1 MLTNQ
6 QTNDSNHGKPWRE
19 KHRPQKIEDL
29 IGLETLKRDL
39 ASWVASD
46 TWPAGLLFAGPPG
59 TGKTTV
65 ANIVGNEMNNNA
77 SRHSN
82 FYENNASDDRGIGF
96 IRDTIKQMASIMPMS
111 PAKRKVIFLDE
122 ADGLTKPAQD
132 ALKRL
137 MEEHS
142 HHTTFI
148 LAVNDISAV
157 SKALQSRCMVYN
169 FAPYTE
175 GDYATLLSNLYQ
187 FDEGPFPEEWLDS
200 WDLLH
205 AATHGDLRQA
215 LDILQSTVKEPH
227 ALHERLVGMSR
238 DSAQPALSLAGGDYL
253 SLRTEMK
260 AMADKG
266 MSNIG
271 MLRSLHRHV
280 RTLGLDAEDFTSYSV
295 TWGDFVMKASLWP
308 LDSEGFIDYFV
319 ASLESARGGTQKME
333 SV

>member
-1 MLTNQ
+1 MLSNQ
-6 QTNDSNHGKPWRE
+6 QTNGESHGMPWRE
-19 KHRPQKIEDL
+19 KHRPEYMSQL
-29 IGLETLKRDL
+29 IGLETLKRDIQSWC
-39 ASWVASD
+39 ASN

-59 TGKTTV
+59 TGKTTA
-65 ANIVGNEMNNNA
+65 ANVVGSEMNPNA
-77 SRHSN
+77 SRDSN
-82 FYENNASDDRGIGF
+82 FYENNASDDRGIDF
-96 IRDTIKQMASIMPMS
+96 VRTTIKQVASIMPMS

-137 MEEHS
+137 MEVMAKE
-142 HHTTFI
+142 
-148 LAVNDISAV
+148 
-157 SKALQSRCMVYN
+157 
-169 FAPYTE
+169 E
-175 GDYATLLSNLYQ
+175 NLPV
-187 FDEGPFPEEWLDS
+187 GWLES
-200 WDLLH
+200 YDLLH

-215 LDILQSTVKEPH
+215 LDILQSTAKTEH

-238 DSAQPALSLAGGDYL
+238 VSAQPALSLAGGDYL

>member
-6 QTNDSNHGKPWRE
+6 QTNGENHGMPWRE
-19 KHRPQKIEDL
+19 KHRPEYISQL
-29 IGLETLKRDL
+29 IGLGTLKRDIQSWL
-39 ASWVASD
+39 ASN

-65 ANIVGNEMNNNA
+65 ANIVGNEMNPNA
-77 SRHSN
+77 SRDSN

-96 IRDTIKQMASIMPMS
+96 IRDTIKPMAGIMPMS

-157 SKALQSRCMVYN
+157 SKAIQSRCMVYN

-175 GDYATLLSNLYQ
+175 GDYATLMGVMAREENL
-187 FDEGPFPEEWLDS
+187 PVEWLES
-200 WDLLH
+200 YDLLH

-215 LDILQSTVKEPH
+215 LDILQSTVKEDH

-280 RTLGLDAEDFTSYSV
+280 RTLGLDPEDFTSYSV

-319 ASLESARGGTQKME
+319 ASLESARGGKRKTGE
-333 SV
+333 

>member
-1 MLTNQ
+1 
-6 QTNDSNHGKPWRE
+6 
-19 KHRPQKIEDL
+19 
-29 IGLETLKRDL
+29 
-39 ASWVASD
+39 
-46 TWPAGLLFAGPPG
+46 
-59 TGKTTV
+59 
-65 ANIVGNEMNNNA
+65 
-77 SRHSN
+77 
-82 FYENNASDDRGIGF
+82 
-96 IRDTIKQMASIMPMS
+96 MPMS

-175 GDYATLLSNLYQ
+175 EDFATLMHWVI
-187 FDEGPFPEEWLDS
+187 GKEETIPSVWLDS
-200 WDLLH
+200 YDLLH

-215 LDILQSTVKEPH
+215 LDILQSTAKEEY

-266 MSNIG
+266 MSNMG

-295 TWGDFVMKASLWP
+295 TWGTS
-308 LDSEGFIDYFV
+308 
-319 ASLESARGGTQKME
+319 
-333 SV
+333 

>member
-1 MLTNQ
+1 MSQ
-6 QTNDSNHGKPWRE
+6 
-19 KHRPQKIEDL
+19 L
-29 IGLETLKRDL
+29 IGLETLKRDI
-39 ASWVASD
+39 ASWVH
-46 TWPAGLLFAGPPG
+46 TNTLPAGLLFAGPPG

-65 ANIVGNEMNNNA
+65 ANVVGNEMNPNA
-77 SRHSN
+77 SRNSN
-82 FYENNASDDRGIGF
+82 FYENNASDDRGIDF
-96 IRDTIKQMASIMPMS
+96 IRTTIKQMASIMPMS

-148 LAVNDISAV
+148 LAVNDISAI

-175 GDYATLLSNLYQ
+175 GDYATLLSIVTPRE
-187 FDEGPFPEEWLDS
+187 EGPVEWLES
-200 WDLLH
+200 YDLLH

-215 LDILQSTVKEPH
+215 LDILQSTVKEST
-227 ALHERLVGMSR
+227 ALHARRVGMSR

-319 ASLESARGGTQKME
+319 ASLESARGGETKKGVE
-333 SV
+333 

>member
-6 QTNDSNHGKPWRE
+6 QTNDNNHGMPWRE
-19 KHRPQKIEDL
+19 KHRPEYMSQL
-29 IGLETLKRDL
+29 IGLATLKRDIQSWC
-39 ASWVASD
+39 ASN

-65 ANIVGNEMNNNA
+65 ANVVGNEMNPNA
-77 SRHSN
+77 SRNSN
-82 FYENNASDDRGIGF
+82 FYENNASDDRGIDF
-96 IRDTIKQMASIMPMS
+96 VRTTIKQMASIMPMS

-175 GDYATLLSNLYQ
+175 GDYATLMEVMAEEENLPV
-187 FDEGPFPEEWLDS
+187 GWLES
-200 WDLLH
+200 YDLLH

-215 LDILQSTVKEPH
+215 LDILQSTVKEEH

-333 SV
+333 SD